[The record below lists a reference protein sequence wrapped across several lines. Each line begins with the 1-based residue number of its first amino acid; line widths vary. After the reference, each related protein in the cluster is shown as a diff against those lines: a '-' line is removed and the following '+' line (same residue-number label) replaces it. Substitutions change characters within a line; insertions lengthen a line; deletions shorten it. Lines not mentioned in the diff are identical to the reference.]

1 MVQAWLVSYL
11 AESTLFI
18 EQTSWVRSSKSLE
31 IAAFTLSSATLHIS
45 RVWLHLGSLGKEMGP
60 QIHML
65 LLLQKLIKSHQSL
78 PAQSGVGNRRK
89 QRFKTDIDFTSF
101 SL

>member
-1 MVQAWLVSYL
+1 MAQAWLVSYL

-18 EQTSWVRSSKSLE
+18 GRTSWVRSSKSPK
-31 IAAFTLSSATLHIS
+31 IAAFTLSSATLYIS

-60 QIHML
+60 EIHML
-65 LLLQKLIKSHQSL
+65 LLLQELIKSHQS

-89 QRFKTDIDFTSF
+89 QRFKTDMDFTSF
-101 SL
+101 SP